1 MTRRLALA
9 GLLFLL
15 AAALPSGAANK
26 KHLRELPMSDT
37 FVIDTSLGPI
47 TIELDSQKAPLHT
60 TNFSRYADDKFYD
73 GLIFHR
79 VIPGFMVQGGGHTA
93 DMAQKPATGSRVKN
107 ESLNGLKNL
116 RGTVAAAR
124 LTDPDTATCQFF
136 INLKDND
143 FLDGS
148 PAAKKPG
155 YTVFGRVTAG
165 MDVVD
170 KIAAVKTGVEGSSND
185 VPVEDVVIKSVKRAG
200 K

>member
-1 MTRRLALA
+1 MADSYL
-9 GLLFLL
+9 
-15 AAALPSGAANK
+15 
-26 KHLRELPMSDT
+26 
-37 FVIDTSLGPI
+37 IDTSLGTI
-47 TIELDSQKAPLHT
+47 TIELDAQKAPLHAA
-60 TNFSRYADDKFYD
+60 NFGRYADEKFYD

-93 DMAQKPATGSRVKN
+93 DMGQKPATGSRVKN
-107 ESLNGLKNL
+107 ESLNGMRNL

-148 PAAKKPG
+148 PATKKPG
-155 YTVFGRVTAG
+155 YTVFGAVTAG

-170 KIAAVKTGVEGSSND
+170 KIAAVKTSVKGQYTD
-185 VPVEDVVIKSVKRAG
+185 VPEQPVVIKSVRRAA